1 MISYGNKIRLG
12 QKRRGATVRAAAAP
26 DNSGTRPAG
35 RALASGAVEAEI
47 AAVTS
52 QLARLGHS
60 SGLTRADL
68 AGLDAAVAAQV
79 AAGLTLRRYGLVNGD
94 EPMLINDP
102 DPGGPR

>member
-1 MISYGNKIRLG
+1 MISYGNKIRPI
-12 QKRRGATVRAAAAP
+12 QKRRGATVRATAAP
-26 DNSGTRPAG
+26 DPSGTQPAG
-35 RALASGAVEAEI
+35 RALASGAAEAEI

-60 SGLTRADL
+60 AGLTQGDQ

-79 AAGLTLRRYGLVNGD
+79 AAGLTLRRYPLVNGD

-102 DPGGPR
+102 GPGGPR